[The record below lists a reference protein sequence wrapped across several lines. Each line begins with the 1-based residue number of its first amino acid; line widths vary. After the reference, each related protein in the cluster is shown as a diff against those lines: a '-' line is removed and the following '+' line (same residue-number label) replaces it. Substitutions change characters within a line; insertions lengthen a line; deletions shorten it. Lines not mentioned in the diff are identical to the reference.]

1 MTDDIK
7 KSTRKR
13 KPKGPLPDELIDQLL
28 SELKSKDAQ
37 SILGESGLAGRLKKQ
52 LAERML
58 AAELS
63 HHLDSEAAA
72 AGENAVNSGN
82 HRNGSSAKTVITPNG
97 ALPLDIPRDRLS
109 TFEPQLVVNPQR
121 RLPGFDD
128 HVIGMYARGMTVREI
143 QGHLL
148 EIYGLEVSP
157 QLISTITDEV
167 LDEVAQWQARPLDA
181 LYPIVYF
188 DALRLKIRD
197 EGAVKN
203 KAVYLAL
210 GIDVTGRKD
219 VLGLWIE
226 QTEGA
231 KFWLKVFTDLKQ
243 RGIADILIA
252 VVDGLR
258 GFPEAIEAVFPRT
271 QIQTCIVHL
280 IRNSLNFVAWK
291 DRKSLAGEL
300 KAIYQAANADA
311 AEAALSAFEQ
321 GPSGKKWPP
330 IAQAWRRQWTQVIP
344 FFAYPAA
351 VRRIIYTTNA
361 IESLHMRLRKIVK
374 NRGHF
379 PSNEA
384 ATKLLFLALRN
395 LSKDWNMPQR
405 TWKEAANQFAIV
417 FGERFT
423 AAMI

>member
-1 MTDDIK
+1 MTDDINK
-7 KSTRKR
+7 PRRKR
-13 KPKGPLPDELIDQLL
+13 KPKGPLPEELIDQLL
-28 SELKSKDAQ
+28 SELKGKDAQ
-37 SILGESGLAGRLKKQ
+37 SVLGESGLAGRLKKQ

-58 AAELS
+58 AAELV

-72 AGENAVNSGN
+72 AGDKQVKPGN
-82 HRNGSSAKTVITPNG
+82 HRNGTSAKTVITPSG

-109 TFEPQLVVNPQR
+109 TFEPQLIAKHQR

-167 LDEVAQWQARPLDA
+167 MDEVAQWQTRPLDA

-197 EGAVKN
+197 EGTVRN

-226 QTEGA
+226 HSEGA
-231 KFWLKVFTDLKQ
+231 KFWLKVFNDLKQ

-258 GFPEAIEAVFPRT
+258 GFPAAIEAVFPQT

-280 IRNSLNFVAWK
+280 IRNSLNFVGWK
-291 DRKSLAGEL
+291 DRKPLAGEL
-300 KAIYQAANADA
+300 KAIYQAAHAEA

-321 GPSGKKWPP
+321 GPWGKKWPP

-344 FFAYPAA
+344 FFTYPPA

-379 PSNEA
+379 PSDEA

-395 LSKDWNMPQR
+395 LAKDWNMPQH

-417 FGERFT
+417 FGDRFT
-423 AAMI
+423 ASII